1 MPKHKLTKKY
11 VDGLPLAKEGQ
22 QLYWDTEIKGFG
34 VCVGK
39 QSKSYMVQR
48 DVKGRGVRCTIGKHG
63 VYSAEQA
70 RKQAALLLQEM
81 AQGVNQNHEKAK
93 AKIIGSTLDEIYKQ
107 FLNDAKQRMSDN
119 TLRGYNWHMRSHFE
133 DWQRLPLTDITKDM
147 VVKRHQEITESSGK
161 VSANNALKLI
171 RTLFNHAM
179 IDNDELLNPVDILSR
194 KKLWHSNTRRQTII
208 REHQLPAWYQGVIN
222 QPNTTVRDALLFMLF
237 TGLRKM
243 EAFTLKWDDVD
254 LEGKTFRIIHTK
266 NKQELELPLSDYLL
280 AMLKER
286 YAHKGVNE
294 YVFDGT
300 GKEGHLVEPKK
311 VIKVIIEE
319 SGVQFML
326 HDLRRTFI
334 TTAERL
340 DISAYALKRLVNHK
354 NGSDVTE
361 GYIIMDVERL
371 REPMQRIA
379 DYYYERCLVQPH
391 S

>member
-1 MPKHKLTKKY
+1 MPKCKLTKKY
-11 VDGLPLAKEGQ
+11 VDGLPLAEKGQ
-22 QLYWDTEIKGFG
+22 QLHWDTEIKGFG

-63 VYSAEQA
+63 VYSVEQA

-81 AQGVNQNHEKAK
+81 AQGINPNQEKAK
-93 AKIIGSTLDEIYKQ
+93 AKTTGLLVGESFTR
-107 FLNDAKQRMSDN
+107 FLNDAKHRIAEN
-119 TLRGYNWHMRSHFE
+119 TITGYNWHMKSHFE

-147 VVKRHQEITESSGK
+147 VVKRHQDITDNSGK
-161 VSANNALKLI
+161 VSANNALKLL

-208 REHQLPAWYQGVIN
+208 REHQLPAWYQAVIN
-222 QPNTTVRDALLFMLF
+222 QQNTTVRDALLFMLF

-243 EAFTLKWDDVD
+243 EAFTLRWDNVD
-254 LEGKTFRIIHTK
+254 LEGKAFRITHTK
-266 NKQELELPLSDYLL
+266 NKQVLELPLSDYLL

-286 YAHKGVNE
+286 NKHRGANE

-311 VIKVIIEE
+311 VIKAIIEE

-354 NGSDVTE
+354 SSGDVTS

-379 DYYYERCLVQPH
+379 DYFGEKCVV
-391 S
+391 